1 MKLKTFYEVRHCGR
15 SKKFDKLEDAARH
28 GDALR
33 KLGYVVT
40 LNMITVSAFNSITT
54 QIYKI

>member
-1 MKLKTFYEVRHCGR
+1 MSTYYEIKHCGR
-15 SKKFDKLEDAARH
+15 SKKFEKLDEAARH

-33 KLGYVVT
+33 KLGYHVT
-40 LNMITVSAFNSITT
+40 LNMVTVSAFSTITT